1 MQNIYDN
8 SILVKESDISKTK
21 NLQIILLILF
31 GINYIANAMS
41 KYEMTG
47 FRGNKYNLYELFHMT
62 LSEMTVALLSLS
74 ILVFMV
80 VDFLID
86 FNMYKRF
93 SKNVKKRIYIIEG
106 QESVN
111 LV

>member
-1 MQNIYDN
+1 M
-8 SILVKESDISKTK
+8 
-21 NLQIILLILF
+21 
-31 GINYIANAMS
+31 
-41 KYEMTG
+41 
-47 FRGNKYNLYELFHMT
+47 YNLYELFHMT

-74 ILVFMV
+74 ILVFMI

-93 SKNVKKRIYIIEG
+93 SKNIKKRIYVTEG
-106 QESVN
+106 QESIN